1 MKIVIFYEKTGKKIA
16 DSIAGIIESHEC
28 KVVCHQADSIWN
40 SSVYNN
46 PPVLLQDATHILF
59 IFAAHTT
66 LLDSSFIFFLGMGIG
81 RELSIL
87 ALQQNEDIPLP
98 ENVKQLVI
106 PITFDRFEAYFIN
119 EQKNFLC
126 IEGKRRARKE
136 LLTKGVPCF
145 DANFVAAVQE
155 GQYDIVQLFLAAGFN
170 ASLRDTRGTPLLS
183 LAVRNNHYDIA
194 ALLLANGAEINSC
207 AEDRS
212 YSALM
217 EAAQLG
223 DLKTAALLLSKD
235 AKTDIQSKDGQTALI
250 LAVGRQDVPM
260 VRLLSE
266 HHADWMIA
274 DSLGM
279 SALAYA
285 KLFNNENILAFIPD
299 T

>member
-16 DSIAGIIESHEC
+16 ESIAGIIESHEC
-28 KVVCHQADSIWN
+28 KVICHQADTIWN

-59 IFAAHTT
+59 IFAANTT

-81 RELSIL
+81 RDLSIL
-87 ALQQNEDIPLP
+87 VLQQGKNIPLP
-98 ENVKQLVI
+98 ENIKQLVI
-106 PITFDRFEAYFIN
+106 PITFDMFEEYFIN
-119 EQKNFLC
+119 EQKSCLC
-126 IEGKRRARKE
+126 IEGKRIARKE
-136 LLTKGVPCF
+136 LLNKGFPCF
-145 DANFVAAVQE
+145 DANFIAAVQE

-170 ASLRDTRGTPLLS
+170 ASLRDARGTPVLS
-183 LAVRNNHYDIA
+183 LAVRNAHYDIA
-194 ALLLANGAEINSC
+194 ALLLANGAEVNSC
-207 AEDRS
+207 ADDRS

-223 DLKTAALLLSKD
+223 DIKTAQLLLSKH
-235 AKTDIQSKDGQTALI
+235 ANTDIQSKDGQTALI
-250 LAVGRQDVPM
+250 FAVGRQDIPM
-260 VRLLSE
+260 VQLLSE
-266 HHADWMIA
+266 HHADWTLT

-285 KLFNNENILAFIPD
+285 KLFNNKNILAFVPD